1 MTGLEVLLAVER
13 YPDVTAER
21 RDQGNA
27 VVRPCAVDPV
37 RRQPCEVDRYEI
49 TRIGSNDRDRR
60 NGRVETGG
68 CGGPQ
73 GILLPRLHDGVYI
86 ERPWSLHSPNPQP
99 QGPCAQHCARF
110 KSGVCESYKRMPN
123 PSVVEITNNH
133 PLAVPVTLC
142 RSIKVDVGIGGDVRD
157 LCASAR
163 GRQEDQSPD

>member
-49 TRIGSNDRDRR
+49 TRIGSNDRHRR

-68 CGGPQ
+68 V
-73 GILLPRLHDGVYI
+73 R
-86 ERPWSLHSPNPQP
+86 RPSRCPPATTP
-99 QGPCAQHCARF
+99 
-110 KSGVCESYKRMPN
+110 
-123 PSVVEITNNH
+123 
-133 PLAVPVTLC
+133 
-142 RSIKVDVGIGGDVRD
+142 
-157 LCASAR
+157 
-163 GRQEDQSPD
+163 